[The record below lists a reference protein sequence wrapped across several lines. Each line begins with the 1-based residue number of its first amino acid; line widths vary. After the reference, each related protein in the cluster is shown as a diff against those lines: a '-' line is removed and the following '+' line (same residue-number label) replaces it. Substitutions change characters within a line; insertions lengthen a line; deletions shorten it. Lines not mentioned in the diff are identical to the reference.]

1 MQDFQ
6 EYGSASTTIEDGLPG
21 GSEFDPHLTALT
33 RKLELIGM

>member
-6 EYGSASTTIEDGLPG
+6 EYGSASTIEDGLPG
-21 GSEFDPHLTALT
+21 GSEFDTHLTVLT

>member
-6 EYGSASTTIEDGLPG
+6 EYGSASTIEDGLPG